1 MTRQLELPTFF
12 LCNIPK
18 EENLYTDN
26 DIGKDLSCIGSDI
39 KEEQIINRL
48 HDKNFRALIRIL
60 NLKQRNF

>member
-1 MTRQLELPTFF
+1 MFRQ
-12 LCNIPK
+12 K
-18 EENLYTDN
+18 DY